1 MRIKF
6 VSVPVSDQDRA
17 KAFYA
22 ETLGFTVSADIEGE
36 RGRFID
42 LVPPAGGCG
51 IALVT
56 STSASGMPA
65 GSLSG
70 LVLDVDD
77 IDATYARL
85 AAAGTAFTS
94 APRDTPHGRFAA
106 FTDPDGNG
114 WVLMQSSR

>member
-17 KAFYA
+17 KKFYA
-22 ETLGFTVSADIEGE
+22 DALGFTVSADIQGDG
-36 RGRFID
+36 GRFID

-56 STSASGMPA
+56 NMPA
-65 GSLSG
+65 GSLKG

-77 IDATYARL
+77 IDATHALL
-85 AAAGTAFTS
+85 AAAGVTFTS
-94 APRDTPHGRFAA
+94 TPRDTAHGRFAS
-106 FTDPDGNG
+106 FEDPDGNG
-114 WVLMQSSR
+114 WVLMTTSS

>member
-1 MRIKF
+1 M
-6 VSVPVSDQDRA
+6 PVSDQDRA

-56 STSASGMPA
+56 NMPA

-77 IDATYARL
+77 IDATHERM
-85 AAAGTAFTS
+85 AAAGTTFTS
-94 APRDTPHGRFAA
+94 PPRDTPHGRFAA
-106 FTDPDGNG
+106 FTDPDGNA

>member
-1 MRIKF
+1 M
-6 VSVPVSDQDRA
+6 PVSDQDRA

-22 ETLGFTVSADIEGE
+22 ETLGFTVSADIDGE

-56 STSASGMPA
+56 NMPA

-77 IDATYARL
+77 IDATYAHL

-94 APRDTPHGRFAA
+94 PPRDTPHGRFAA
-106 FTDPDGNG
+106 FTDPDGNA
-114 WVLMQSSR
+114 WVLMQSGR

>member
-22 ETLGFTVSADIEGE
+22 ETLGFTVSADVEGAG
-36 RGRFID
+36 GRFID
-42 LVPPAGGCG
+42 LVPSDGGCG

-56 STSASGMPA
+56 NMPA

-77 IDATYARL
+77 IDATYDRM
-85 AAAGTAFTS
+85 AAAGTAFS
-94 APRDTPHGRFAA
+94 SPPRDTPHGRFAA

-114 WVLMQSSR
+114 WVLMQSAR